1 MCSAA
6 ALTPVL
12 PGLPRGLELTRYT
25 GKVYSLLVSEFR
37 HVLML
42 DADSSPTQVRGLPRP
57 RPPVA
62 HGSMAGAASPRR
74 ARLAGAA
81 SPRLAGAA
89 SPRRAGAASPRR
101 AGAASP
107 RRARLVGALP
117 CKCAPCRPAGVPP
130 VVTHAGR
137 LGPKV

>member
-101 AGAASP
+101 A
-107 RRARLVGALP
+107 RLVGALP